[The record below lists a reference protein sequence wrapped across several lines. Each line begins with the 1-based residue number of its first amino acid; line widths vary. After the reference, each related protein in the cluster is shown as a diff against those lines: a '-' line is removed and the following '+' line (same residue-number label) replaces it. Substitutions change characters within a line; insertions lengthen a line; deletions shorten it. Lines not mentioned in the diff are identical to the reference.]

1 MSHQIQLVD
10 QHPTREI
17 AFRKYQVIK
26 RQDGF
31 FSTTTEVIFKPEY
44 FKSVDRI
51 QSEQRNSIQEKRPF
65 GHSLFSSVKVANIQ
79 INGNLRLKF

>member
-1 MSHQIQLVD
+1 MHNEIQLVN
-10 QHPTREI
+10 QNPSREVT
-17 AFRKYQVIK
+17 FRKYQVIK

-51 QSEQRNSIQEKRPF
+51 QAEQRHSIQEKRPF